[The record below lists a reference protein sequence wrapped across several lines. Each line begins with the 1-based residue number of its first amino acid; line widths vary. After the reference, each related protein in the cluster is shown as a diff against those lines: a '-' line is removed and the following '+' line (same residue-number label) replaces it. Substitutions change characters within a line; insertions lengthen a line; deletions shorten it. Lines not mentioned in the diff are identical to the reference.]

1 MTSGEE
7 LVVLYTRTKNNLYGS
22 IEGETHFGMP
32 RGAKTSLVLGTEI
45 GCSSFKIKYYL
56 MKSIEYLLHPPQV
69 ERNY

>member
-32 RGAKTSLVLGTEI
+32 RGAKMSLVLKEP
-45 GCSSFKIKYYL
+45 K
-56 MKSIEYLLHPPQV
+56 
-69 ERNY
+69 